1 LSVRAPEDENV
12 VGVRASQPR
21 RESPAPPERTAR
33 LIKMKR
39 LLKLLAVV
47 LFVALLTQ
55 TPFIYRR
62 YQLGRL
68 DAKIQELNGAR
79 RADDDPA
86 YADHKGVIHVH
97 SFLGGHSAGTFAD
110 IERAAQANG
119 LAFVVMTEH
128 PSGDYDTRALT
139 LRGVR
144 GGGGVLFVAGNE
156 TSESD
161 ADRFLTFGG
170 SATTDAPASPSST
183 PASPSSTPTSPSS
196 TQEHIDRARAAGQ
209 LVFVAHPETF
219 RSWGEASGFHGMEIY
234 NLHADAKHIRRPLFY
249 FDALWSYRSYPHL
262 LWTRFYQS
270 PDANLRRFDE
280 LTAGGAEA
288 GGRKLV
294 AIAGN
299 DAHANVGLSLQ
310 DLAGHTIFALK
321 LDPYE
326 RVFQIVRTH
335 VLVERGQALNEEN
348 LLAALAGGH
357 AYVAFDIL
365 CDASGFRFTASN
377 GAEQKLM
384 GDEIALTGE
393 GVRFNVATP
402 VNSRIQIIR
411 NGQVVS
417 EAQEAS
423 HHGWATNE
431 AGVYRV
437 VCYLPQ
443 LPAPLDAKPWII
455 SNPIYVR

>member
-1 LSVRAPEDENV
+1 
-12 VGVRASQPR
+12 
-21 RESPAPPERTAR
+21 
-33 LIKMKR
+33 MKR

-47 LFVALLTQ
+47 LLVALVTQ

-68 DAKIQELNGAR
+68 NAKIHELNNE
-79 RADDDPA
+79 RAADADPV

-110 IERAAQANG
+110 ITQAAQANG

-128 PSGDYDTRALT
+128 PSGDFDTRALT

-144 GGGGVLFVAGNE
+144 GGVLFVAGNE

-170 SATTDAPASPSST
+170 TASGDAPA
-183 PASPSSTPTSPSS
+183 PSS
-196 TQEHIDRARAAGQ
+196 TQERIDRARAAGQ

-219 RSWGEASGFHGMEIY
+219 RSWREAGGFDGMEIY
-234 NLHADAKHIRRPLFY
+234 NLHADAKQINRPLLF
-249 FDALWSYRSYPHL
+249 FDGLWSYRSYPHL

-280 LTAGGAEA
+280 LTGGAA
-288 GGRKLV
+288 GRKIV

-299 DAHANVGLSLQ
+299 DAHANVGLTFQ
-310 DLAGHTIFALK
+310 DLAGHTVFGLK

-326 RVFQIVRTH
+326 RSFQVVRTH
-335 VLVERGQALNEEN
+335 VLVARGQALSEEN
-348 LLAALAGGH
+348 LLAALARGH

-377 GAEQKLM
+377 GTEQKFAEHKLM
-384 GDEIALTGE
+384 GDEIARTGA
-393 GVRFNVATP
+393 GVRLRVTTP
-402 VNSRIQIIR
+402 VRSRIEIIR
-411 NGQVVS
+411 DGQVVN
-417 EAQEAS
+417 EARDVSS
-423 HHGWATNE
+423 HEWTANE

-443 LPAPLDAKPWII
+443 LSAPLDAKPWII

>member
-1 LSVRAPEDENV
+1 MLP
-12 VGVRASQPR
+12 
-21 RESPAPPERTAR
+21 

-39 LLKLLAVV
+39 FRKLLAAVF
-47 LFVALLTQ
+47 LVALLTQ

-68 DAKIQELNGAR
+68 DAKIKELTGAR
-79 RADDDPA
+79 AADLDPV
-86 YADHKGVIHVH
+86 YADYKGVIHVH

-110 IERAAQANG
+110 ITRAAQSNA

-139 LRGVR
+139 LQGLR
-144 GGGGVLFVAGNE
+144 GGVLFVAGNE
-156 TSESD
+156 TSEST

-170 SATTDAPASPSST
+170 TSAPGGTPPPA
-183 PASPSSTPTSPSS
+183 S
-196 TQEHIDRARAAGQ
+196 TQEVIDRARAAGQ
-209 LVFVAHPETF
+209 RIFVAHPETF
-219 RSWGEASGFHGMEIY
+219 RSWREASGFDGMEIY
-234 NLHADAKHIRRPLFY
+234 NLHADAKYINRPLLF
-249 FDALWSYRSYPHL
+249 FDGLWSYRSYPHL

-280 LTAGGAEA
+280 LTAPGG

-299 DAHANVGLSLQ
+299 DAHANVGLAFQ

-326 RVFQIVRTH
+326 RTFQVVRTH
-335 VLVERGQALNEEN
+335 VLVERAAPLDEEN
-348 LLAALAGGH
+348 LLSALAAGH

-365 CDASGFRFTASN
+365 CDATGFRFTATN

-384 GDEIALTGE
+384 GDEIARSGA
-393 GVRFNVATP
+393 GVRLRVTTP
-402 VNSRIQIIR
+402 VNSRIEIIR
-411 NGQVVS
+411 NGQVVN
-417 EAQEAS
+417 EAQEVSS
-423 HHGWATNE
+423 HEWTTNE

-443 LPAPLDAKPWII
+443 LPAPLDRKPWII
-455 SNPIYVR
+455 SNPVYVR

>member
-1 LSVRAPEDENV
+1 MSGSTYP
-12 VGVRASQPR
+12 
-21 RESPAPPERTAR
+21 
-33 LIKMKR
+33 KMRR

-47 LFVALLTQ
+47 LLVALLTQ

-68 DAKIQELNGAR
+68 DAKIRELEGAR
-79 RADDDPA
+79 RADADPL
-86 YADHKGVIHVH
+86 YADYKGAIHVH

-110 IERAAQANG
+110 ITRAAQSNG
-119 LAFVVMTEH
+119 LAFIVMTEH

-144 GGGGVLFVAGNE
+144 GGVLFVPGSE
-156 TSESD
+156 TAESD

-170 SATTDAPASPSST
+170 TAAMGDAPLTA
-183 PASPSSTPTSPSS
+183 S
-196 TQEHIDRARAAGQ
+196 TQETINRAKASGQ

-219 RSWGEASGFHGMEIY
+219 RSWGEASGFDGMEIY
-234 NLHADAKHIRRPLFY
+234 NLHADAKFINRPLLF
-249 FDALWSYRSYPHL
+249 FDGLWSYRSYPHL

-280 LTAGGAEA
+280 LTAGA
-288 GGRKLV
+288 GGRKIV

-299 DAHANVGLSLQ
+299 DAHANVGLAFQ
-310 DLAGHTIFALK
+310 DLAGHTIFALR

-326 RVFQIVRTH
+326 RSFQVVRTH
-335 VLVERGQALNEEN
+335 VLVERGRILNEEN
-348 LLAALAGGH
+348 LLSALAVGH
-357 AYVAFDIL
+357 AYVSFDIL
-365 CDASGFRFTASN
+365 CDASGFRFTATN

-384 GDEIALTGE
+384 GDEITRTEAGIRF
-393 GVRFNVATP
+393 GVTTP
-402 VNSRIQIIR
+402 VGSRIRIIR
-411 NGQVVS
+411 NGQTMS
-417 EAQEAS
+417 EAQGVSS
-423 HHGWATNE
+423 HEWTTNE

-443 LPAPLDAKPWII
+443 LPAPLDSKPWII

>member
-1 LSVRAPEDENV
+1 MR
-12 VGVRASQPR
+12 
-21 RESPAPPERTAR
+21 
-33 LIKMKR
+33 R

-47 LFVALLTQ
+47 LLVALATQ

-68 DAKIQELNGAR
+68 NAKIQELNHAR
-79 RADDDPA
+79 AADADPA

-110 IERAAQANG
+110 ITKAAQSNN

-128 PSGDYDTRALT
+128 PSGDYDTRAMT

-144 GGGGVLFVAGNE
+144 GGVLFVAGNE
-156 TSESD
+156 TSEAD

-170 SATTDAPASPSST
+170 TAAHADAVAPATT
-183 PASPSSTPTSPSS
+183 
-196 TQEHIDRARAAGQ
+196 QESIDRARAAGQ

-219 RSWGEASGFHGMEIY
+219 RSWGEARGFDGMEIY
-234 NLHADAKHIRRPLFY
+234 NLHADAKHINRPLLF
-249 FDALWSYRSYPHL
+249 FDGLWSYRSYPHL

-280 LTAGGAEA
+280 LTAPEA
-288 GGRKLV
+288 GRKIV
-294 AIAGN
+294 AVAGN
-299 DAHANVGLSLQ
+299 DAHANIGLALG

-326 RVFQIVRTH
+326 RTFQIVRTH
-335 VLVERGQALNEEN
+335 VLVERGQALNEET
-348 LLAALAGGH
+348 LLSALAAGH

-365 CDASGFRFTASN
+365 CDASGFRFTATN
-377 GAEQKLM
+377 GAGRKLM
-384 GDEIALTGE
+384 GDEIARTQE
-393 GVRFNVATP
+393 GVRFDVATP

-417 EAQEAS
+417 EAREAS
-423 HHGWATNE
+423 SHGWTTNE

>member
-1 LSVRAPEDENV
+1 VRV
-12 VGVRASQPR
+12 V
-21 RESPAPPERTAR
+21 R

-39 LLKLLAVV
+39 LWKLLAVV
-47 LFVALLTQ
+47 ALVAFLTQ

-68 DAKIQELNGAR
+68 DAKIRELNNAR
-79 RADDDPA
+79 AANLDPA
-86 YADHKGVIHVH
+86 YADYKGAIHVH

-110 IERAAQANG
+110 ITRAAQSNG
-119 LAFVVMTEH
+119 LTFVVMTEH

-139 LRGVR
+139 LKGMR
-144 GGGGVLFVAGNE
+144 GGVLFVAGNE

-170 SATTDAPASPSST
+170 SGTANDAP
-183 PASPSSTPTSPSS
+183 PASS
-196 TQEHIDRARAAGQ
+196 TQEVIDRARAAGQ

-219 RSWGEASGFHGMEIY
+219 RSWREASGFHGMEIY
-234 NLHADAKHIRRPLFY
+234 NLHANAKHINRPLLF
-249 FDALWSYRSYPHL
+249 FDGLWSYRSYPHL

-280 LTAGGAEA
+280 LTGAA
-288 GGRKLV
+288 TGRKIV

-299 DAHANVGLSLQ
+299 DAHANIGLALQ

-326 RVFQIVRTH
+326 RSLQVVRTH
-335 VLVERGQALNEEN
+335 VLVERAAPLNEEN
-348 LLAALAGGH
+348 LLSALAAGH

-365 CDASGFRFTASN
+365 CDATGFRFTASN
-377 GAEQKLM
+377 GAERKLM
-384 GDEIALTGE
+384 GDEIERTEG
-393 GVRFNVATP
+393 GVRFEVATP

-417 EAQEAS
+417 EAREAS
-423 HHGWATNE
+423 YHGWETNE

>member
-1 LSVRAPEDENV
+1 LSEHAPEVENV
-12 VGVRASQPR
+12 GGGRAPR
-21 RESPAPPERTAR
+21 RESPVRPERAAR
-33 LIKMKR
+33 LFKMKR
-39 LLKLLAVV
+39 LLKLLSVV
-47 LFVALLTQ
+47 LLVALVTQ

-68 DAKIQELNGAR
+68 DAKIRELNSQRVVDA
-79 RADDDPA
+79 DPA

-97 SFLGGHSAGTFAD
+97 SFLGGHSTGTLAD

-128 PSGDYDTRALT
+128 PSGDKDTRALT

-144 GGGGVLFVAGNE
+144 GGGVLYIAGNE

-170 SATTDAPASPSST
+170 TAAIDPPAS
-183 PASPSSTPTSPSS
+183 SS
-196 TQEHIDRARAAGQ
+196 TQERIDRARDAGQ

-219 RSWGEASGFHGMEIY
+219 RSWREANGFDGMEIY
-234 NLHADAKHIRRPLFY
+234 NLHADAKHINRPLIF
-249 FDALWSYRSYPHL
+249 FDGLWSYRSYPHL

-280 LTAGGAEA
+280 LTAGAA
-288 GGRKLV
+288 GRKIV

-326 RVFQIVRTH
+326 RSFQIVRTH
-335 VLVERGQALNEEN
+335 VLVERGQALSEEN
-348 LLAALAGGH
+348 LLAALARGH

-365 CDASGFRFTASN
+365 CDASGFRFTATN
-377 GAEQKLM
+377 GAERKLM
-384 GDEIALTGE
+384 GDEIALTEG
-393 GVRFNVATP
+393 GVRFDVATP

-417 EAQEAS
+417 DVREAS
-423 HHGWATNE
+423 YHGWPTNE
-431 AGVYRV
+431 PGVYRV

-443 LPAPLDAKPWII
+443 LSAPLDTKPWII

>member
-1 LSVRAPEDENV
+1 MV
-12 VGVRASQPR
+12 
-21 RESPAPPERTAR
+21 R

-39 LLKLLAVV
+39 LLKILAVV
-47 LFVALLTQ
+47 ALVALVTQ

-68 DAKIQELNGAR
+68 DAKIQELTGAR
-79 RADDDPA
+79 AADLDPA
-86 YADHKGVIHVH
+86 YADYKGVIHVH

-110 IERAAQANG
+110 ITKAAQSNG

-139 LRGVR
+139 LKGVR
-144 GGGGVLFVAGNE
+144 GGVLFVAGNE
-156 TSESD
+156 TSESE

-170 SATTDAPASPSST
+170 TATTGGTPPA
-183 PASPSSTPTSPSS
+183 SS
-196 TQEHIDRARAAGQ
+196 TQEVIDRARAAGQ

-219 RSWGEASGFHGMEIY
+219 RSWREASGFDGMEVY
-234 NLHADAKHIRRPLFY
+234 NLHANAKYINRPLLF
-249 FDALWSYRSYPHL
+249 FDGLWSYRSYPHL

-270 PDANLRRFDE
+270 PEANLRLFDE
-280 LTAGGAEA
+280 LTAPET
-288 GGRKLV
+288 GRKIV

-299 DAHANVGLSLQ
+299 DAHANVGLAFQ
-310 DLAGHTIFALK
+310 DLAGHTLFALK

-326 RVFQIVRTH
+326 RTFQVVRTH
-335 VLVERGQALNEEN
+335 VLIERAAQLNEET
-348 LLAALAGGH
+348 LLSALARGH
-357 AYVAFDIL
+357 AYVAFDLL
-365 CDASGFRFTASN
+365 CDASGFRFTATN

-384 GDEIALTGE
+384 GDEIARSGA
-393 GVRFNVATP
+393 GVRLRVTTP
-402 VNSRIQIIR
+402 VPSRIRIIR

-417 EAQEAS
+417 EAREVANYE
-423 HHGWATNE
+423 WTANE

-455 SNPIYVR
+455 SNPVYVR